1 MPRSAS
7 TFRFASHRFAF
18 LASSLLLA
26 LASCKDSEP
35 GLTGKCADLDAYTT
49 TAAAPSFATAVF
61 PILSNTELAKGC
73 AQATICHGTPST
85 PIDAQ
90 GTKTLTFV
98 GDAATVKSTL
108 LTATPVNAPS
118 MKLVV
123 PNDVGSSFLAYKI
136 SKADGLA
143 CVNAM
148 CVSGAS
154 PGASKP
160 CGDPMPTL
168 GMLSD
173 AERTTILDWIA
184 KGAAN

>member
-1 MPRSAS
+1 MRRSAS
-7 TFRFASHRFAF
+7 AFRYMF
-18 LASSLLLA
+18 LASSLFLA
-26 LASCKDSEP
+26 LASCKDSSP

-61 PILSNTELAKGC
+61 PILSNTTLGVGC
-73 AQATICHGTPST
+73 GQATICHGNPSAS
-85 PIDAQ
+85 INAQ
-90 GTKTLTFV
+90 GTTLTFV

-108 LTATPVNAPS
+108 LTATPVNAPG
-118 MKLVV
+118 MKFVS

-136 SKADGLA
+136 SKMDGLA

-148 CVSGAS
+148 CASGAS
-154 PGASKP
+154 LGATKP